1 MTDLQH
7 MRAVDAALIEAA
19 ESIRFVLVPGLNNS
33 GSQHWQ
39 TEWQLR
45 HAFWQRMQQQV
56 WNQPDVHRWMG
67 SIRRLLGQDKR
78 PAILVG
84 HSFGALSS
92 CCLAAAGRLPIAGL
106 MLVAP
111 AEPVRFEIEEIV
123 PTGRLGVPAMVAAS
137 RNDPLMPFERAIW
150 WSAAWGADLVD
161 LGEAGHVN
169 AQSGFGPWPY
179 GLEVLLGLVRK
190 IKGGEPGAG
199 P

>member
-1 MTDLQH
+1 MVDFQH

-19 ESIRFVLVPGLNNS
+19 GRFRFVLVPGLHNS
-33 GSQHWQ
+33 GPQHWQ

-45 HAFWQRMQQQV
+45 HAFWQRMAQQV
-56 WNQPDVHRWMG
+56 WDQPDAHRWMG
-67 SIRRLLGQDKR
+67 SIRRLLGRDKR

-84 HSFGALSS
+84 HSFGALAS
-92 CCLAAAGRLPIAGL
+92 CCLTVEGGLPIAGL

-111 AEPVRFEIEEIV
+111 AEPARFELEEDV
-123 PTGRLGVPAMVAAS
+123 PTGPLGVPAVVAAS
-137 RNDPLMPFERAIW
+137 RDDPLMPFARAIW

-169 AQSGFGPWPY
+169 PQSGFGPWPY

-190 IKGGEPGAG
+190 IEGGAA
-199 P
+199 